1 MARRFALACL
11 LPVLAACSQGDASAA
26 NGLSGRFGC
35 TQSVYDSGSGM
46 YQFQPRGYVEFDG
59 GRYAYRGFE
68 NPSTGSVEAAANGAL
83 TLRGG
88 YLDGGE
94 FVPMDDRPGQYTLT
108 TPGFRWSCKRD

>member
-1 MARRFALACL
+1 MNRRFALAVF
-11 LPVLAACSQGDASAA
+11 LPILAACSQGSAA
-26 NGLSGRFGC
+26 AGAGPQGRFGC

-46 YQFQPRGYVEFDG
+46 YQFQPRGYVEFSG
-59 GRYAYRGFE
+59 GGYVYRGFE
-68 NPSTGSVEAAANGAL
+68 NPSEGRIEAGANGAV

-108 TPGFRWSCKRD
+108 TPGFRWSCKA